1 MQPIYWLFLMVILL
15 VIEIL
20 TLGLTTIWFAGGA
33 LAAFAVGVFGPG
45 LPVQLGV
52 FVAVSVVL
60 LVSTRPLAARYLNRN
75 TQKTNVESLEGQTA
89 VVTETIDNR
98 LAQGMVQ
105 VNGVS
110 WSARSSEDDAILETG
125 ALVRIEGVQGVKLIV
140 SEQKEGLEK

>member
-33 LAAFAVGVFGPG
+33 LAAFVVGVFGLG

-52 FVAVSVVL
+52 FGAVSVIL

-89 VVTETIDNR
+89 VVTETINNR

-110 WSARSSEDDAILETG
+110 WSARSSEDDVILESG
-125 ALVRIEGVQGVKLIV
+125 A
-140 SEQKEGLEK
+140 